1 MKSWLS
7 LALVFV
13 AVGGFVSDAAAGS
26 RILGTGGV
34 SPIEGGSGGGLLS
47 WSTITGYGS
56 TAEAGTTAFATTV
69 RVDDF
74 DLQTLGA
81 AVGYGNRL
89 ELSFA
94 RQKLHVEPLDLD
106 LKQDVYGAKVRLV
119 GDILYTPWPQV
130 SFGVQHKRNHTFDVP
145 RALGSEDRNGTDIY
159 LSAAKLW
166 FDGFAGRNL
175 FTNVTLR
182 RTRAAE
188 TGLLGFG
195 GPKSGYDLVFESSV
209 ALFLNDR
216 WVLGY
221 EYRQKPE
228 VLDAV
233 SEHDW
238 QDLFVAWIP
247 NKHLSVV
254 GAWVELDSIA
264 DLPGQNGG
272 YLSLQAAF

>member
-1 MKSWLS
+1 MKSWMAVAL
-7 LALVFV
+7 LAVLGGLVADV
-13 AVGGFVSDAAAGS
+13 QAGS

-56 TAEAGTTAFATTV
+56 AAEVGTTAFATTV
-69 RVDDF
+69 QVDDF
-74 DLQTLGA
+74 QLQTMGA
-81 AVGYGNRL
+81 AVGYDNRV

-94 RQKLHVEPLDLD
+94 RQKLYVEPLDLD
-106 LKQDVYGAKVRLV
+106 LKQDVFGAKVRLV
-119 GDILYTPWPQV
+119 GDILYTPWPQI
-130 SFGVQHKRNHTFDVP
+130 SLGVQHKRNGTFAVP
-145 RALGSEDRNGTDIY
+145 RALGAKERNGTDIY

-166 FDGFAGRNL
+166 FDGLAGRNV

-182 RTRAAE
+182 RTQAAE

-195 GPKSGYDLVFESSV
+195 GPKSGYDFVFESSV
-209 ALFLNDR
+209 ALFLNDH

-247 NKHLSVV
+247 NKHVAVV
-254 GAWVELDSIA
+254 AAWVELDQIA
-264 DLPGQNGG
+264 DLASQNGG
-272 YLSLQAAF
+272 YLSVQAAF